1 MTHVFTFINY
11 QAVSI
16 SLLLYVDDMLIAS
29 KNRSSI
35 DKLKVQLSC
44 EFEMKDLGE
53 GRRILGIKIER
64 DRVKEKVSLTQKAYL
79 QKVLQ
84 KFLIGDE
91 AKSVGSPLA
100 PHFKLSA
107 RMSPK
112 TIDDREYMSHIPYTS
127 AVGSLMYA
135 MVCTRPD
142 MSQAMSML
150 SRYMH
155 DLGKGH

>member
-1 MTHVFTFINY
+1 M
-11 QAVSI
+11 
-16 SLLLYVDDMLIAS
+16 
-29 KNRSSI
+29 
-35 DKLKVQLSC
+35 
-44 EFEMKDLGE
+44 
-53 GRRILGIKIER
+53 
-64 DRVKEKVSLTQKAYL
+64 SLTQKAYL